1 MTMPDSTHLA
11 TLVAVVDE
19 ESFEG
24 AAYVMGV
31 STSAVSQRIR
41 ALEEAVGHTVVRRT
55 KPVEPTASGR
65 VLLRLARQ
73 EALLRADA
81 LSELGHHAGR
91 TVVSV
96 VINADSLATWAL
108 EPLQRVAERLPVTF
122 DVRREDQDSSTGPLR
137 DGTAMAA
144 VTSVADPVPGCTST
158 PLGTMA
164 YHPMASWAFMTRHF
178 PDGVTAD
185 ALAAAP
191 MVNFDRSDDLQ
202 LLWARRHTPGRI
214 DPPVHYVPESTT
226 YGQAVRLG
234 LGWGMIP
241 ALQATGDL
249 VPLAAGEQ
257 VDVPLFWQRWKLDSP
272 LLDAVSAA
280 FADAARQGLR

>member
-1 MTMPDSTHLA
+1 MNPLDSTHLA

-24 AAYVMGV
+24 AAYVVGV

-41 ALEEAVGHTVVRRT
+41 ALEEAVGRSVVRRSR
-55 KPVEPTASGR
+55 PVEPTEAGR

-81 LSELGHHAGR
+81 LSELGESHGR
-91 TVVSV
+91 TTITL

-108 EPLQRVAERLPVTF
+108 APLQRLAADLPVVF
-122 DVRREDQDSSTGPLR
+122 DVRREDQAVSTGPLR

-144 VTSVADPVPGCTST
+144 VTSVAEPVTGCTST
-158 PLGTMA
+158 RLGAMA
-164 YHPMASWAFMTRHF
+164 YRPMATPSFVHRWF
-178 PDGVTAD
+178 PAGVTPD
-185 ALAAAP
+185 ALAEAP
-191 MVNFDRSDDLQ
+191 VVNFDRSDDLQ
-202 LLWARRHTPGRI
+202 ARWVRRRTRRRL

-226 YGQAVRLG
+226 YAAAVSSG

-241 ALQATGDL
+241 DQQVTPDI
-249 VPLAAGEQ
+249 VELAPGESIR
-257 VDVPLFWQRWKLDSP
+257 VPLFWQQWRLVSP
-272 LLDAVSAA
+272 TLDAVREA
-280 FADAARQGLR
+280 FADAARAGLG